1 MGHAPLGICNCMRLN
16 LVQYERLYTVVES
29 NFSRAACIQAWSFM
43 YSKYTCRNLFY
54 NDLSVVPNWSLI
66 FFTFLLVNGYIERKT
81 VAEIYHHSNYST
93 FDFIKEESEY
103 TLWEGKQQTRC
114 IIIMRI
120 LVGAS
125 LSKPHTNKSTNS
137 L

>member
-1 MGHAPLGICNCMRLN
+1 M
-16 LVQYERLYTVVES
+16 
-29 NFSRAACIQAWSFM
+29 
-43 YSKYTCRNLFY
+43 
-54 NDLSVVPNWSLI
+54 
-66 FFTFLLVNGYIERKT
+66 NGYIERKT

-103 TLWEGKQQTRC
+103 KLWEGKQQTRC

-120 LVGAS
+120 IVGESPTQTSLPILWDLDLFAS
-125 LSKPHTNKSTNS
+125 LP